1 MKDDEFTKY
10 DYRMEKQMVIK
21 KGRPA
26 PRCFP
31 LTAGSAATMKG
42 ISGNGFSLPA
52 HQQKG
57 THMAI
62 KLGDT
67 VFAHYRGTF
76 EDGTEFDSSEGGE
89 PLEFVMGDGMIIPGF
104 EAAVNGREVG
114 DKVTVLVEP
123 KDGYGERNEEMI
135 LIVPRSEVPEGLD
148 PEEGMMLQLSLEEG
162 DVDVVVS
169 RVTESEVELDGNHPL
184 AGKRLKFDIE
194 VVDIKAS

>member
-1 MKDDEFTKY
+1 
-10 DYRMEKQMVIK
+10 
-21 KGRPA
+21 
-26 PRCFP
+26 
-31 LTAGSAATMKG
+31 
-42 ISGNGFSLPA
+42 
-52 HQQKG
+52 
-57 THMAI
+57 MAI

-104 EAAVNGREVG
+104 EAAVNGKEVG
-114 DKVTVLVEP
+114 DKVSVLVEP

-148 PEEGMMLQLSLEEG
+148 PEEGMMLQISLEEG

-194 VVDIKAS
+194 VVDIKES